1 MNPTCI
7 NSKPK
12 LHHEL
17 GKMMVT
23 GKAIDYRKLQNI
35 PHDIEVA
42 IFIIKSEAYQEDIRK

>member
-17 GKMMVT
+17 GKMVVAGNT
-23 GKAIDYRKLQNI
+23 IEYRKLQKI
-35 PHDIEVA
+35 LHDIEVT
-42 IFIIKSEAYQEDIRK
+42 ISLIKSEA